1 MAKYK
6 FTNRTEKPRRYRKN
20 SDDKRIPRKLKKL
33 LKKRAF
39 FNEVT
44 HGGRYPKKIIYKSVK
59 NRVAVFQIID

>member
-1 MAKYK
+1 MEKYRV
-6 FTNRTEKPRRYRKN
+6 TNRTEKPRRCRKT
-20 SDDKRIPRKLKKL
+20 SDNKRIPRKLKKL
-33 LKKRAF
+33 LKKRVF